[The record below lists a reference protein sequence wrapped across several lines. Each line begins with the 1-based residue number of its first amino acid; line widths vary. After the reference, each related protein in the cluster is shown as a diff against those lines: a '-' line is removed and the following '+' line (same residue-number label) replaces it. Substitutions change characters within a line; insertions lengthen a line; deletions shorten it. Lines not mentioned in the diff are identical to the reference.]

1 MAYLINR
8 EGNVEFVLELGKEL
22 EIGNSDH
29 ETWMPSVLKLSSET
43 KNIEI
48 GKDINFTLNVYE
60 VKQLIKGIN
69 KLIRYFED
77 KENFSFSFCNME
89 SNFELKFDNIL
100 EDEVVEIEI
109 WINAANRTEGRIY
122 GYDEGIRFI
131 ADKEG
136 MQKFVDAINEDLLE
150 RLSS

>member
-1 MAYLINR
+1 MAYLINL
-8 EGNVEFVLELGKEL
+8 EGNVKFVLELGKEY

-29 ETWMPSVLKLSSET
+29 ETWLPGVIKLSSET
-43 KNIEI
+43 KKIEI

-60 VKQLIKGIN
+60 VKQLITGIN
-69 KLIRYFED
+69 KLISCLEK
-77 KENFSFSFCNME
+77 KESSSFSFCNLE

-100 EDEVVEIEI
+100 EDEVIEIEL
-109 WINAANRTEGRIY
+109 WINVANQTEGKIY

-136 MQKFVDAINEDLLE
+136 VQRFADAINKEF
-150 RLSS
+150 

>member
-1 MAYLINR
+1 MAYLSNL
-8 EGNVEFVLELGKEL
+8 EGNVEFVLGLGKEL
-22 EIGNSDH
+22 EKGNSDH
-29 ETWMPSVLKLSSET
+29 ESWMPSVLKLSSET
-43 KNIEI
+43 KNVEI

-69 KLIRYFED
+69 KLIHCFED
-77 KENFSFSFCNME
+77 KESCSFSFCNLE

-100 EDEVVEIEI
+100 EDEVIEIEL
-109 WINAANRTEGRIY
+109 WINVANQTEGRIF

-136 MQKFVDAINEDLLE
+136 VQKFVYDINKNFEE
-150 RLSS
+150 RLSI

>member
-1 MAYLINR
+1 MASLSNL
-8 EGNVEFVLELGKEL
+8 EGNVEFVLELGKEY

-29 ETWMPSVLKLSSET
+29 ETWMPGVLRLSSET
-43 KNIEI
+43 KNVEM

-60 VKQLIKGIN
+60 VKQLVKGIN
-69 KLIRYFED
+69 NLISCLEK
-77 KENFSFSFCNME
+77 KESRSFSFCNLE

-100 EDEVVEIEI
+100 EEEVVETEI
-109 WINAANRTEGRIY
+109 WINIANQTKGRIY

-136 MQKFVDAINEDLLE
+136 VQKFADAINKDI
-150 RLSS
+150 

>member
-1 MAYLINR
+1 MASLSNL
-8 EGNVEFVLELGKEL
+8 EGNVEFVLELGKEY

-29 ETWMPSVLKLSSET
+29 ETWMPGVLRLSSET
-43 KNIEI
+43 KNVEM

-60 VKQLIKGIN
+60 VKQLVKGIN
-69 KLIRYFED
+69 NLISCLEK
-77 KENFSFSFCNME
+77 KESSSFFFCNLE

-100 EDEVVEIEI
+100 EEEVVETEV
-109 WINAANRTEGRIY
+109 WINIANQTKGRIY

-136 MQKFVDAINEDLLE
+136 VQKFADAINKDI
-150 RLSS
+150 